1 MLETIIKDGIKM
13 LKTIIDIMGYEQLLL
28 LGLALLLGVIVSV
41 IKWTLIINFL
51 RGGRKWDWKMDY
63 MIFM

>member
-1 MLETIIKDGIKM
+1 M

-28 LGLALLLGVIVSV
+28 LGLALVLGIIVAV

-51 RGGRKWDWKMDY
+51 RGRR
-63 MIFM
+63 